1 MDSPIFCSHD
11 THPPHVTTKIQEY
24 DATLLM
30 EKKGPFPFKLLVDQG
45 AADKFLAGALAV
57 GFRF

>member
-1 MDSPIFCSHD
+1 
-11 THPPHVTTKIQEY
+11 
-24 DATLLM
+24 M